1 MIGMAYVT
9 VRRWIG
15 LREVLQAAP
24 VQTRVLFWLLV
35 VSGIGLASVTVS
47 ARGEIVQPTSWV
59 SYWPFLA
66 AVVTWAFLA
75 GSVIARL
82 NSIKDALEKR
92 VSALEGTVV
101 RTDKLDDKL
110 EIVNAK
116 LDSLHKLLER
126 SDRDWRD
133 LHHGGTE

>member
-15 LREVLQAAP
+15 PREVLQAAP
-24 VQTRVLFWLLV
+24 AQTRALFWFLV
-35 VSGIGLASVTVS
+35 VTGIGLASVTVS
-47 ARGEIVQPTSWV
+47 ARGEIVQQTNWIA
-59 SYWPFLA
+59 YWPFFA
-66 AVVTWAFLA
+66 AVVTWAFFA
-75 GSVIARL
+75 GGVLARL
-82 NSIKDALEKR
+82 NSIKDAIEKR

-116 LDSLHKLLER
+116 LDSLHELLER

-133 LHHGGTE
+133 RHHGGTE